1 MWPNEQPDAA
11 NRRYRN
17 DMEERPHLEPP
28 AQRVPLWARLFGPVD
43 IASLVCF
50 RIAFGVLMMVEVAR
64 YIPRIARYYI
74 EPSFNFTYYGFE
86 WVKALPG
93 DWMYVHFG
101 VLGLA
106 ALCVTIGL
114 CYRLAAAVFFLG
126 FSYMFLLEQA
136 RYLNHI
142 YLLCLI
148 AFLMIFVPA
157 HRAFSVDAWL
167 RPKLR
172 SDTVPAWALW
182 LIRLQIGIPYVY
194 GGIAKLNDDWLHGE
208 PMRMWLAERADRPL
222 FGPLFTQEWV
232 VYFFSYGG
240 LLFDLLIVPAMLWRR
255 TRPYAFFAAL
265 GFHFINGNVFTIGIF
280 PWVMAAAS
288 LMFFPPDWPRRFR
301 DVLGRL
307 LHLSPGP
314 AAPASPPPPLPT
326 RPTRAQT
333 CLLAFLAAY
342 TAWQLLFPLRHWL
355 YPGDVAW
362 TEEGHKFSWRMK
374 LRDKDGSVA
383 FYATDPASGDT
394 WKIDLRPRIK
404 KWQLSEMTGRPEMIL
419 ELAHRLGEALRAEGV
434 PDVEIRAHA
443 PISLNGRPRQ
453 LLLDPEVDLMKVERS
468 LFPASWIRPEA
479 PLDPAVEA
487 RLAEM

>member
-1 MWPNEQPDAA
+1 
-11 NRRYRN
+11 
-17 DMEERPHLEPP
+17 MEERQNLESAPP
-28 AQRVPLWARLFGPVD
+28 RTPLWARLFAPVD

-50 RIAFGVLMMVEVAR
+50 RIAFGVLMMVEVGR
-64 YIPRIARYYI
+64 YIPRIGRYYI
-74 EPSFNFTYYGFE
+74 DPAFNFTYYGFE

-114 CYRLAAAVFFLG
+114 CYRLAAAVFFAG

-172 SDTVPAWALW
+172 SRTVPAWALW
-182 LIRLQIGIPYVY
+182 LIRLQIGIPYFY
-194 GGIAKLNDDWLHGE
+194 GGLAKINHDWLHGE
-208 PMRMWLAERADRPL
+208 PMRMWLAKRADGTL
-222 FGPLFTQEWV
+222 LGPLMTEEWV

-255 TRPYAFFAAL
+255 TRPFAFVAAL
-265 GFHFINGNVFTIGIF
+265 GFHFINGNIFSIGIF
-280 PWVMAAAS
+280 PWVMAAAT
-288 LMFFPPDWPRRFR
+288 LMFFPPDWPRRLR
-301 DVLGRL
+301 DHTARALGL
-307 LHLSPGP
+307 VVAEP
-314 AAPASPPPPLPT
+314 AAAAPRPPPPS
-326 RPTRAQT
+326 RPTRKQKY
-333 CLLAFLAAY
+333 LLAFLAAY
-342 TAWQLLFPLRHWL
+342 TSWQLLFPLRHWL

-374 LRDKDGSVA
+374 LRDKSGTAV
-383 FYATDPASGDT
+383 FYATDPASGET
-394 WKIDLRPRIK
+394 WKVDLRSRVK
-404 KWQLSEMTGRPEMIL
+404 RWQLSEMTGRPEMIL
-419 ELAHRLGEALRAEGV
+419 ELAHHIGAQLEAEGT
-434 PDVEIRAHA
+434 PDVEIRVHA
-443 PISLNGRPRQ
+443 WTSVNGRPKQ
-453 LLLDPEVDLMKVERS
+453 LLIDPEVDLMKVERS

-479 PLDPAVEA
+479 PLDPAVAA
-487 RLAEM
+487 RLSEM